1 MDKKEMLLVDSYAA
15 PFVQL
20 VIEKNQ
26 SQLVFPIMDQIL
38 DLVEETQLTGFLT
51 NIAVPTNKKVEILQS
66 FLPTGSKLVDN
77 LLTVLIQN
85 QREELLEAILKES
98 LSRLE
103 VETNLFEVILES
115 AYALSEEQLAAL
127 LPLVQEKMKI
137 GVRTVRQVIDQD
149 LIGGFVITANHKRID
164 ASIRNQLQT
173 VKEKMK

>member
-66 FLPTGSKLVDN
+66 FLPTGSELVDN
-77 LLTVLIQN
+77 
-85 QREELLEAILKES
+85 
-98 LSRLE
+98 
-103 VETNLFEVILES
+103 
-115 AYALSEEQLAAL
+115 
-127 LPLVQEKMKI
+127 
-137 GVRTVRQVIDQD
+137 
-149 LIGGFVITANHKRID
+149 
-164 ASIRNQLQT
+164 
-173 VKEKMK
+173 